1 MGLYGFNLDRLHEAD
16 IAYAAALVA
25 MVKAGNRH
33 QQLAAELGKKVETA
47 KRLVDTA
54 VEIAAT
60 VQGPIDR
67 SAPGVVFPF
76 PHRPQP

>member
-1 MGLYGFNLDRLHEAD
+1 MLYGFNLDRLHEAD

-33 QQLAAELGKKVETA
+33 QQIAAELGKKAETA
-47 KRLVDTA
+47 KRLVETA
-54 VEIAAT
+54 TEIAAT

-67 SAPGVVFPF
+67 SKPGVVYPF
-76 PHRPQP
+76 PHTPRT